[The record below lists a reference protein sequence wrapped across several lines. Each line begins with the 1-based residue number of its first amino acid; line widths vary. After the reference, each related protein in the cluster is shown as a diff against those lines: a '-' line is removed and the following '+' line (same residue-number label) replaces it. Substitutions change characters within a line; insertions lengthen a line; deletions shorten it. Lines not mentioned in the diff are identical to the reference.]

1 MWSISQARVLLRC
14 RCWIL
19 RWRDSCLFVH
29 LIMVCPTMHSVF
41 HTHANEYTEQYLQS
55 PFQLEHA
62 CELLLDSELFTFHSE
77 RMCEI
82 LVDDAQSVSYSRLLS
97 LLLNDIL
104 ITFADDRPPL
114 PTHHLQHPPAPRP
127 SYSKISPVNK
137 TLGHPHSLSNWP
149 HPRWYRSWCG
159 GHVPGRRWRE
169 GWRRDEYGIHDSDW
183 GQVAELG
190 SEVALWGLPG
200 SEILCS
206 GITWVHIL
214 VHIVRFFNSWW
225 VVV

>member
-1 MWSISQARVLLRC
+1 
-14 RCWIL
+14 
-19 RWRDSCLFVH
+19 
-29 LIMVCPTMHSVF
+29 MHSVF

-137 TLGHPHSLSNWP
+137 TLGHPHSLSN
-149 HPRWYRSWCG
+149 
-159 GHVPGRRWRE
+159 
-169 GWRRDEYGIHDSDW
+169 
-183 GQVAELG
+183 
-190 SEVALWGLPG
+190 
-200 SEILCS
+200 
-206 GITWVHIL
+206 
-214 VHIVRFFNSWW
+214 
-225 VVV
+225 